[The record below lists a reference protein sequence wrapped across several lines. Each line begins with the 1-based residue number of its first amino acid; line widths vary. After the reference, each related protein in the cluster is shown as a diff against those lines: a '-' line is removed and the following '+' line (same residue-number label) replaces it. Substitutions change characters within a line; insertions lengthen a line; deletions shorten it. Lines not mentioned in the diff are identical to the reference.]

1 MVIENVLWHARV
13 GIFNA
18 YKFQSIK
25 IKHEESS
32 GISEDI
38 SVFH

>member
-25 IKHEESS
+25 IKHESS
-32 GISEDI
+32 AISEDI